1 MSAVKNLRDY
11 IDKNKPDYGDTE
23 LLYLSFRL
31 LIEDK
36 NEAID
41 SLKFNTDM
49 KKKTGGYERVRV
61 KGGIGKHKVTLDK
74 NSINK
79 EKELDGRENGI
90 LYCELEGNWKLPE
103 KAYYYLLG
111 SPWPFELD
119 QVAIINTAID
129 HAAQVQARQDAIE
142 QQLAGIDEEK
152 QWGGKRRNSK
162 RKSKKIKTHKRKTY
176 KRKSKRS
183 KRIKK
188 SRRSFIK
195 KTRTKKSRT
204 NKSRANKS
212 RANKYRKRMVGGSDD
227 DERFKVALINLMKPV
242 AEGGHGLSLG
252 DVRRYW
258 GVVRLNHR
266 GEDIRGSEMIN
277 EVLDEYYKNKEE
289 TSAEGASETAREAG
303 AAEAGA
309 AEAAL
314 ETIMDITKCTKEEA
328 GNCLDA
334 AGGDPEGAIGV
345 FYGR

>member
-1 MSAVKNLRDY
+1 MQRKCRPGKMLSSSGWLGGVKEEILKENP
-11 IDKNKPDYGDTE
+11 K
-23 LLYLSFRL
+23 RL
-31 LIEDK
+31 KLI
-36 NEAID
+36 
-41 SLKFNTDM
+41 
-49 KKKTGGYERVRV
+49 
-61 KGGIGKHKVTLDK
+61 
-74 NSINK
+74 K
-79 EKELDGRENGI
+79 EKLIKE
-90 LYCELEGNWKLPE
+90 
-103 KAYYYLLG
+103 
-111 SPWPFELD
+111 
-119 QVAIINTAID
+119 
-129 HAAQVQARQDAIE
+129 
-142 QQLAGIDEEK
+142 
-152 QWGGKRRNSK
+152 
-162 RKSKKIKTHKRKTY
+162 KIKDLKEFLEKVGDLLLRKQEI
-176 KRKSKRS
+176 RN
-183 KRIKK
+183 
-188 SRRSFIK
+188 
-195 KTRTKKSRT
+195 KKSRT